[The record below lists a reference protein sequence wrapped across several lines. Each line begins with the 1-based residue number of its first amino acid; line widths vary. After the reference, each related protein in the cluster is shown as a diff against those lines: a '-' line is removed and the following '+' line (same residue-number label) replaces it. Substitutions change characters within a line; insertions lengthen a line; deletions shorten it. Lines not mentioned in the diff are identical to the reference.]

1 MRMWLL
7 TVGEYAD
14 EHPLGVVRANDVAEA
29 RRVAA
34 ELTIKRL
41 KADEPDDMVY
51 VSVSEVE
58 DLTPLGNECPRCGL
72 ALRSCCYTCPS
83 CDRHEDMCD
92 GATATSAQDE
102 ARDWDEQYD
111 AEIWIPPA
119 TDCFLTRPLQPCQHC
134 NSELYHQRTGRC
146 GGCGRKIR

>member
-14 EHPLGVVRANDVAEA
+14 EHPLGVVRADDIAEA

-34 ELTIKRL
+34 EMTIKRL
-41 KADEPDDMVY
+41 KDGESSDMIY
-51 VSVSEVE
+51 VSVTEVE
-58 DLTPLGNECPRCGL
+58 DLTPLGQGEERNGCPRCGL

-92 GATATSAQDE
+92 GVTPDPE
-102 ARDWDEQYD
+102 YD

-119 TDCFLTRPLQPCQHC
+119 TDCFQHRPNQPCPHC
-134 NSELYHQRTGRC
+134 GNELYHQRTGRC
-146 GGCGRKIR
+146 GGCGRKI